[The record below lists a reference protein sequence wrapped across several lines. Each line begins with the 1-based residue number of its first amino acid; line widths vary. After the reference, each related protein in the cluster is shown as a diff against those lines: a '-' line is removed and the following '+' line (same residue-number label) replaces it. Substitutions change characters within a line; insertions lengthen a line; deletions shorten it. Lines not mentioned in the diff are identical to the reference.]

1 MKKEGAGIRGRSRTL
16 LDEKL
21 LVISDRD
28 VLLGEVPDRLVGD
41 FPEFFSHLTDET
53 WGMEA

>member
-1 MKKEGAGIRGRSRTL
+1 MKKEGGGIRGRSRTL